1 MSRGQLTSLDQV
13 MPAGY
18 HILCHLLWAAHMPE
32 LALLVG
38 RAGAAQGLQNSVLY
52 CVLVNKWGKVCA
64 LLLAVVSLVRLG
76 ALTRPVLGLVVMS
89 P

>member
-1 MSRGQLTSLDQV
+1 
-13 MPAGY
+13 
-18 HILCHLLWAAHMPE
+18 MPE

-38 RAGAAQGLQNSVLY
+38 RAGTTQGLQISVLY
-52 CVLVNKWGKVCA
+52 CVLVFEGGKVCA

-76 ALTRPVLGLVVMS
+76 ALTCPLLGSVLLT